1 MVVNSPKVALGM
13 LTLNKKIQYNGRVN
27 LETKGRNSADLN
39 KWDKR
44 EKDICL
50 RREEKQM
57 DYMYKIKTI
66 ASGAMIAMAACATV
80 AVVTA
85 DKATT
90 NSQNITSVKEET
102 STDDGSAP
110 GTQMSDVNVNTDL
123 LQSPVIFY
131 DSKEETQILVDSEVK
146 AEVEPNKEQIVGQP
160 ETETTVEAE
169 EETKVEQS
177 TEVIVENETEQ
188 PSASIEEN
196 EEHQVAEPEF
206 VLEFSEE
213 DYQVLCT
220 IVEAEAG
227 DQDAKGRIL
236 VANVIINRV
245 KKEGK
250 FGSTIKEVVFAKS
263 GNTYQFSP
271 TRPGG
276 RYYRVTASELTI
288 ECVDRALR
296 GEDYSEGA
304 LYFCMKTSTN
314 SWFNTKLQFLFKH
327 QDHYFYK

>member
-1 MVVNSPKVALGM
+1 M
-13 LTLNKKIQYNGRVN
+13 NKIR
-27 LETKGRNSADLN
+27 
-39 KWDKR
+39 
-44 EKDICL
+44 
-50 RREEKQM
+50 
-57 DYMYKIKTI
+57 TI

-85 DKATT
+85 DKAAT
-90 NSQNITSVKEET
+90 NSQNMTSVIEET
-102 STDDGSAP
+102 SSDDGSAP

-123 LQSPVIFY
+123 LQAPVVFY
-131 DSKEETQILVDSEVK
+131 DGKEETQIVVDSEIK
-146 AEVEPNKEQIVGQP
+146 AEVEPNTEQVVGQP
-160 ETETTVEAE
+160 ETETTVESE

-177 TEVIVENETEQ
+177 TEIIVEEETKQPAASTQGNE
-188 PSASIEEN
+188 N
-196 EEHQVAEPEF
+196 HQVAEPEF

-213 DYQVLCT
+213 DYKVLCT

-250 FGSTIKEVVFAKS
+250 FGNTIKEVVFANNGK
-263 GNTYQFSP
+263 TYQFSP
-271 TRPGG
+271 TKPGG
-276 RYYRVTASELTI
+276 RYYRVTPSELTI

-304 LYFCMKTSTN
+304 LYFCMKTSPN
-314 SWFNTKLQFLFKH
+314 SWFNTSLQFLFKH

>member
-1 MVVNSPKVALGM
+1 M
-13 LTLNKKIQYNGRVN
+13 
-27 LETKGRNSADLN
+27 
-39 KWDKR
+39 DKR
-44 EKDICL
+44 KKVICL

-57 DYMYKIKTI
+57 DYMNKIKTI
-66 ASGAMIAMAACATV
+66 ASGAVIAMAACATV
-80 AVVTA
+80 VMATA
-85 DKATT
+85 DKAVT
-90 NSQNITSVKEET
+90 NSQNVTSSIEET
-102 STDDGSAP
+102 SSDDGSAP

-123 LQSPVIFY
+123 LQSPSIFS
-131 DSKEETQILVDSEVK
+131 DCKEETQIVVDSEIK
-146 AEVEPNKEQIVGQP
+146 ADVEPNTEQVVGQP
-160 ETETTVEAE
+160 ETETKE
-169 EETKVEQS
+169 EQS
-177 TEVIVENETEQ
+177 TEVVVENETEQ
-188 PSASIEEN
+188 PSASAQGNEN
-196 EEHQVAEPEF
+196 HQVAEPEF

-250 FGSTIKEVVFAKS
+250 FGNTIKEVVFAKS

-276 RYYRVTASELTI
+276 RYYRVTPSELTI

-296 GEDYSEGA
+296 GEDYSQGA
-304 LYFCMKTSTN
+304 LYFCMKTSPN
-314 SWFNTKLQFLFKH
+314 SWFNRSLQFLFKH

>member
-1 MVVNSPKVALGM
+1 
-13 LTLNKKIQYNGRVN
+13 
-27 LETKGRNSADLN
+27 
-39 KWDKR
+39 
-44 EKDICL
+44 
-50 RREEKQM
+50 M
-57 DYMYKIKTI
+57 DYMNKIKTI
-66 ASGAMIAMAACATV
+66 ASGAMIAMAACTTV
-80 AVVTA
+80 AMTTA
-85 DKATT
+85 DKAAT
-90 NSQNITSVKEET
+90 NSQNMTTVMEET
-102 STDDGSAP
+102 SSDDGSAP
-110 GTQMSDVNVNTDL
+110 GTQISDVNINTDL
-123 LQSPVIFY
+123 LQSPVVFY
-131 DSKEETQILVDSEVK
+131 DGKEETQILVDSETK
-146 AEVEPNKEQIVGQP
+146 AEVEPNTEQVVGQP
-160 ETETTVEAE
+160 EPETEVESE

-177 TEVIVENETEQ
+177 TEIIVEEETKQ
-188 PSASIEEN
+188 PSASVQGNEN
-196 EEHQVAEPEF
+196 NQVAEPEF

-250 FGSTIKEVVFAKS
+250 FGNTIKEVVFANNGK
-263 GNTYQFSP
+263 TYQFSP

-276 RYYRVTASELTI
+276 RYYRVTPSELTI

-304 LYFCMKTSTN
+304 LYFCMKTSPN
-314 SWFNTKLQFLFKH
+314 SWFNTSLQFLFKH

>member
-1 MVVNSPKVALGM
+1 
-13 LTLNKKIQYNGRVN
+13 
-27 LETKGRNSADLN
+27 
-39 KWDKR
+39 
-44 EKDICL
+44 
-50 RREEKQM
+50 M
-57 DYMYKIKTI
+57 DYMNKIKTI

-80 AVVTA
+80 VVATA
-85 DKATT
+85 DKAAT
-90 NSQNITSVKEET
+90 NSKNISCTMEET
-102 STDDGSAP
+102 SSDDGSAP
-110 GTQMSDVNVNTDL
+110 GTQISVNTDL
-123 LQSPVIFY
+123 LQSPTVGFGCTE
-131 DSKEETQILVDSEVK
+131 SETQVLADSEIK
-146 AEVEPNKEQIVGQP
+146 ADVEANVEEVVGQP
-160 ETETTVEAE
+160 ESEEE
-169 EETKVEQS
+169 SKEETKVEQS

-188 PSASIEEN
+188 PSASIQGN
-196 EEHQVAEPEF
+196 ESNQVAEPEF

-213 DYQVLCT
+213 DYKVLCT

-250 FGSTIKEVVFAKS
+250 FGNTIKEVVFANNGK
-263 GNTYQFSP
+263 TYQFSP
-271 TRPGG
+271 TKPGG

-304 LYFCMKTSTN
+304 LYFCMKTSPN
-314 SWFNTKLQFLFKH
+314 SWFNRSLQFLFKH